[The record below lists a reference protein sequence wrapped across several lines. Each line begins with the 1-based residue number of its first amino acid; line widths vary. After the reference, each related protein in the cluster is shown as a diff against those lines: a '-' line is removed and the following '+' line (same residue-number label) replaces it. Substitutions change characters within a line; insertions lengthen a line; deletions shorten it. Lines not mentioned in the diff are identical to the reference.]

1 MVRLPYKADPLLHIW
16 KRGVKRKAAQVCEA
30 NLVVDE
36 AGEVATVST
45 ELGIEEL
52 VALILRNR
60 VDKLHRKK
68 KTN

>member
-1 MVRLPYKADPLLHIW
+1 MVSLAYKADPLLHIW
-16 KRGVKRKAAQVCEA
+16 KRGVKRKAVKVCEA

-52 VALILRNR
+52 IALIPRNR